1 MRVRGMVVLLA
12 CVLLG
17 TLFAA
22 FAADAPAARTIV
34 INEVELN
41 PNGLDRDAEW
51 VELLN
56 VGSTT
61 VDVVGWSLTYDYPI
75 DGAEIIAT
83 ESLVI
88 RPGQRVVFRYEG
100 LRLRNDANT
109 VIRLLDAAGAVI
121 DETPAFRDVYDNA
134 KTWQRVPDGG
144 DPLLPLWLL
153 RDGTKNAAN
162 A

>member
-1 MRVRGMVVLLA
+1 MTTRS
-12 CVLLG
+12 
-17 TLFAA
+17 T
-22 FAADAPAARTIV
+22 ART
-34 INEVELN
+34 
-41 PNGLDRDAEW
+41 
-51 VELLN
+51 
-56 VGSTT
+56 
-61 VDVVGWSLTYDYPI
+61 
-75 DGAEIIAT
+75 IIAT
-83 ESLVI
+83 ESLVL

-134 KTWQRVPDGG
+134 KTWQRIPDGG

>member
-75 DGAEIIAT
+75 DGVEIIAT

>member
-1 MRVRGMVVLLA
+1 MCARGIVVLFA
-12 CVLLG
+12 CALIGGL
-17 TLFAA
+17 TAA
-22 FAADAPAARTIV
+22 SAADSPAARTIV

-41 PNGLDRDAEW
+41 PKGLDRDAEW
-51 VELLN
+51 VEFLN
-56 VGSTT
+56 VGSTA
-61 VDVVGWSLTYDYPI
+61 VDLAGWSLTYNYPM
-75 DGAEIIAT
+75 DGAGAIST

-88 RPGQRVVFRYEG
+88 RPGQRVVFHYEG

-109 VIRLLDAAGAVI
+109 VIRLLDPAGAVI
-121 DETPAFRDVYDNA
+121 DETPALRDVYNDG
-134 KTWQRVPDGG
+134 KTWQRIPDGG

>member
-17 TLFAA
+17 TLLAA
-22 FAADAPAARTIV
+22 SAADAPAARTIV

-41 PNGLDRDAEW
+41 PDGLDRDAEW

-88 RPGQRVVFRYEG
+88 R
-100 LRLRNDANT
+100 
-109 VIRLLDAAGAVI
+109 
-121 DETPAFRDVYDNA
+121 
-134 KTWQRVPDGG
+134 
-144 DPLLPLWLL
+144 
-153 RDGTKNAAN
+153 
-162 A
+162 

>member
-75 DGAEIIAT
+75 DGVEIIAT

-153 RDGTKNAAN
+153 REGTKNAAN

>member
-17 TLFAA
+17 TLLAA
-22 FAADAPAARTIV
+22 SAADAPAAHTIV

-109 VIRLLDAAGAVI
+109 VIRLVDAGGAVI

-134 KTWQRVPDGG
+134 KTWQRIPDGG

>member
-22 FAADAPAARTIV
+22 SAADAPAARTIV

-153 RDGTKNAAN
+153 REGTKNAAN